1 MGFFGGRF
9 GQHVDAE
16 NARVGSTGRRERLA
30 RMAATPWP
38 RLILRVALQLI
49 ALFLL
54 ASLLVWLSGR

>member
-1 MGFFGGRF
+1 MGFIGGRF

-16 NARVGSTGRRERLA
+16 NARVGSAGRKERLA
-30 RMAATPWP
+30 HLAATSWP
-38 RLILRVALQLI
+38 RLLLRVALQLV